1 MHIALVSH
9 YRLPVR
15 KYGGTERVVVAL
27 ARGLAA
33 LGHRVTLVAA
43 PGTQVPEASVI
54 EMPPEVITSHD
65 LDLATVVPRD
75 VDVIHL
81 QFLAGRRPSRPF
93 LQTMYGEGP
102 RGYIASPDTVLQSQK
117 HARHQGSEI
126 FVYDGLDPAD
136 FQFRSRKDDYDLFL
150 GRLHRV
156 KGYRW
161 AIKGARM
168 AKRRLILVGGWRPT
182 LRPGIKFIG
191 KVDESRKVALLAG
204 ARCLWVP
211 ALWEEHFGLTT
222 IEALFSG
229 TPVLGTK
236 RGSLPELLTPAVG
249 ALCDTLEEMVAA
261 VETIHTRSPEACRAH
276 AVKYFSHIAM
286 AEGYVRMYRTLLE
299 TGKLPPGIPTPY
311 APGATAAPR

>member
-1 MHIALVSH
+1 VHVALVSH

-33 LGHRVTLVAA
+33 LGHKVTVVAA
-43 PGTQVPEASVI
+43 PGTDIPEASVI
-54 EMPPEVITSHD
+54 EMPPEIVTSHS
-65 LDLATVVPRD
+65 LDLATVVPSD
-75 VDVIHL
+75 VDVIHV
-81 QFLAGRRPSRPF
+81 QFLVKRRPSRPF

-102 RGYIASPDTVLQSQK
+102 PGYVADSDTVLQSQK

-126 FVYDGLDPAD
+126 FVYNGLDPAD
-136 FQFRSRKDDYDLFL
+136 FQFRAEKDDYDLFL

-161 AIKGARM
+161 AIEGARK
-168 AKRRLILVGGWRPT
+168 AKRRLILVGGWRPSF
-182 LRPGIKFIG
+182 RPGIKFIG
-191 KVDESRKVALLAG
+191 KVDEAEKVKLLAG

-236 RGSLPELLTPAVG
+236 RGSLPELVPPEVG
-249 ALCDTLEEMVAA
+249 ALCDTVDEMVAA
-261 VETIHTRSPEACRAH
+261 VGTIHTRSAEACRAH
-276 AVKYFSHIAM
+276 AVKYFSHVAM
-286 AEGYVRMYRTLLE
+286 AEGYLRMYRTRLE

-311 APGATAAPR
+311 TPTAKPI

>member
-1 MHIALVSH
+1 VHVTLVSH

-43 PGTQVPEASVI
+43 PGTQVPEANVI
-54 EMPPEVITSHD
+54 EVPPEVVTSHD
-65 LDLATVVPRD
+65 VDLATIVPRD
-75 VDVIHL
+75 ADVIHV
-81 QFLAGRRPSRPF
+81 QFLVGRRPSRPF

-102 RGYIASPDTVLQSQK
+102 PGYVASSDTVLQSWK

-126 FVYDGLDPAD
+126 FVYNGLDPAD
-136 FQFRSRKDDYDLFL
+136 FQFRAEKDDYDLFL

-161 AIKGARM
+161 AIEGARK
-168 AKRRLILVGGWRPT
+168 ARRRLILVGGWRPS

-191 KVDESRKVALLAG
+191 TVDESEKVRLLAG

-229 TPVLGTK
+229 TPVIGTK
-236 RGSLPELLTPAVG
+236 RGSLPELVTPEVG
-249 ALCDTLEEMVAA
+249 ALCDTVDEMVAA
-261 VETIHTRSPEACRAH
+261 VATIDTKSAAACRAH
-276 AVKYFSHIAM
+276 AVKYFSHLAM
-286 AEGYVRMYRTLLE
+286 AEGYLRMYRTLLE

-311 APGATAAPR
+311 APAPTAAPR